1 MKKTTLFT
9 IIFFACS
16 LLFYFGI
23 QLVSFASLS
32 NANDDIIRLDK
43 LTEHP
48 GRPIKTIVAG
58 KDSAALAE
66 SGFRIWL
73 YLSFVESEEECSMAY
88 LEDLMEVEQKD
99 GIFTFSLKDDFRR
112 RLTENYSF
120 RCSDGVKE
128 WDTYHSDEHSQH
140 YVVIK
145 KDGSTERYICEDGS
159 TENYIPVHIKTMR
172 GIETVSLNNRC
183 CFVTSGMQ
191 EKRFRIEDAEF
202 ALFRDKSLIDELMCE
217 TNETVKL
224 KDTQIKEMYLK
235 GVKRKSG
242 FMHYVHLLADDNS
255 KVGRLTLNGSGTANI
270 HNGASFGEIVSDP
283 DKGKIL
289 NIAVNGISKR
299 RVLQ

>member
-23 QLVSFASLS
+23 QLVSFEFQS
-32 NANDDIIRLDK
+32 NVNDDIIRLDK

-73 YLSFVESEEECSMAY
+73 YLSFVESEEECSVAY
-88 LEDLMEVEQKD
+88 LEDFMEVEQKD

-112 RLTENYSF
+112 RLIENSSF

-128 WDTYHSDEHSQH
+128 WDTYHSDEDLQH

-145 KDGSTERYICEDGS
+145 KDGSTERYTCEPYRYY
-159 TENYIPVHIKTMR
+159 NYIPIHIKTMR
-172 GIETVSLNNRC
+172 GIETVRLNNRC
-183 CFVTSGMQ
+183 FFVTSGMQ
-191 EKRFRIEDAEF
+191 EKRFRVEDTEL
-202 ALFRDKSLIDELMCE
+202 ALFRDKNLIDELVCE
-217 TNETVKL
+217 TNETIQL
-224 KDTQIKEMYLK
+224 ADTQIKEMYLK
-235 GVKRKSG
+235 GVKSNSG
-242 FMHYVHLLADDNS
+242 FMHYVHLLADGES
-255 KVGRLTLNGSGTANI
+255 KIERLTLNGSGSANI

-283 DKGKIL
+283 DKGKML
-289 NIAVNGISKR
+289 DIAVDGISKR

>member
-23 QLVSFASLS
+23 QLVSFEFQS
-32 NANDDIIRLDK
+32 NVNDDIIRLDK

-73 YLSFVESEEECSMAY
+73 YLSFVESEEECSVAY
-88 LEDLMEVEQKD
+88 LEDFMEVEQKD

-112 RLTENYSF
+112 RLIENSSF

-128 WDTYHSDEHSQH
+128 WDTYHSDEDLQH

-145 KDGSTERYICEDGS
+145 KDGSTERYTCEPYRHY
-159 TENYIPVHIKTMR
+159 NYIPIHIKTMR

-183 CFVTSGMQ
+183 FFVTSGMQ
-191 EKRFRIEDAEF
+191 EKRFRVEDTEL
-202 ALFRDKSLIDELMCE
+202 ALFRDKNLIDELVCE
-217 TNETVKL
+217 TNETIQL
-224 KDTQIKEMYLK
+224 ADTQIKEMYLK
-235 GVKRKSG
+235 GVKSNSG
-242 FMHYVHLLADDNS
+242 FMQNVHLYSDGES
-255 KVGRLTLNGSGTANI
+255 KIERLTLNGSGSANI

-283 DKGKIL
+283 DKGKML
-289 NIAVNGISKR
+289 DIAVDRISKR

>member
-1 MKKTTLFT
+1 MKKTTLFA

-73 YLSFVESEEECSMAY
+73 YLSFVESEEECSVAY
-88 LEDLMEVEQKD
+88 LEDFMEVEQKD

-112 RLTENYSF
+112 RLIEGTSF
-120 RCSDGVKE
+120 QCSDGVNE
-128 WDTYHSDEHSQH
+128 WNTCRSGEDPQH

-183 CFVTSGMQ
+183 YFVTSGMQ
-191 EKRFRIEDAEF
+191 EKRFRVEDVDL

-235 GVKRKSG
+235 GVKHNSG
-242 FMHYVHLLADDNS
+242 FMYYVHLLADDNS
-255 KVGRLTLNGSGTANI
+255 KVERLTLNGSGSANI

-283 DKGKIL
+283 DKGKMLSIS
-289 NIAVNGISKR
+289 IDGISKR